1 MRGYLAVMRGSFMVG
16 MVYRFGF
23 LFSILG
29 NIIYLG
35 VAYYLWKSI
44 YQHSDI
50 IRGLTF
56 NETFLYVGLGSAIFI
71 LLKTYVDWIINFEIR
86 EGAIASYL
94 IKPIDYGLYTLFAS
108 LGSLLMNLMAI
119 TIPTILM
126 LTLVFK
132 VKFTLGSGL
141 VIFPLSLFL
150 AFMISFF
157 IDYFVGLLGFYSES
171 VWGLSTVKEVI
182 VMVFSGALIPL
193 QFFPEALQRILVWLP
208 FQAIYHTPLMM
219 ITRPNQTWD
228 TFLPMLFVQV
238 FWAVSLF
245 IATRLFYN
253 QAIKVLRISGG

>member
-1 MRGYLAVMRGSFMVG
+1 MRGYLAVMRGNFMVG

-35 VAYYLWKSI
+35 VAFYLWKSI
-44 YQHSDI
+44 YRHSDT

-56 NETFLYVGLGSAIFI
+56 NETFLYIGLGSAIFI
-71 LLKTYVDWIINFEIR
+71 LLKTYVDWFLSFEIR

-94 IKPIDYGLYTLFAS
+94 IKPIDFGLYTLFANF
-108 LGSLLMNLMAI
+108 GSLLMNLMVI

-132 VKFTLGSGL
+132 VNFTLGPGL
-141 VIFPLSLFL
+141 IIFPLSLFM

-171 VWGLSTVKEVI
+171 VWGLSTVKEII
-182 VMVFSGALIPL
+182 VTVFSGALIPL
-193 QFFPEALQRILVWLP
+193 QFFPEALQKVLLWLP

-219 ITRPNQTWD
+219 VTRPDQSWEI
-228 TFLPMLFVQV
+228 FMPMLFVQL
-238 FWAVSLF
+238 FWVVILF

-253 QAIKVLRISGG
+253 QAVKVLRISGG